1 MRGPSNYFLYA
12 VKLAKIYL
20 KISEDDV
27 YQIQEMIFKDLY
39 DALEYANMNSKLVYM
54 TNYIKFMIIEET
66 RQPDSIVTSLN
77 GWKVLEEELLNLS
90 INQSKNHQSYIEAI
104 NGELHRGI
112 KDFEAFEDLCMIAS
126 ELDNSRRIS
135 LTGNFNF
142 LFCCIYKL

>member
-1 MRGPSNYFLYA
+1 MFARLLGWSVIWTPKNGHLMRGPSNYFLYA

-66 RQPDSIVTSLN
+66 RQPDIIVTSLN
-77 GWKVLEEELLNLS
+77 GWKVLEEELLNFAES
-90 INQSKNHQSYIEAI
+90 IGKP
-104 NGELHRGI
+104 L
-112 KDFEAFEDLCMIAS
+112 
-126 ELDNSRRIS
+126 
-135 LTGNFNF
+135 
-142 LFCCIYKL
+142 